1 LCKNTFE
8 MKVRTS
14 WKGLVGVTQ
23 PLLLSEEGGGYTHF
37 FYSWSN
43 DGRVHVVVSWHIV
56 FLGFYPATIVVWH
69 VCTIFFFLLKLF
81 VYSHWIGYVP
91 KHASWEAPSDL
102 VDEGMSHGVRTMPK
116 HASWEAPSDV
126 VDGGVNAALELWCVW
141 IPVPEDPIT
150 GPGVPSGK
158 MRRCRLFAAA
168 VAQLGSRP
176 VAKGQRRAGSHR
188 THLCRPMMFSL
199 FPG

>member
-1 LCKNTFE
+1 MCKNTFE

-81 VYSHWIGYVP
+81 VYSPWNRYVP
-91 KHASWEAPSDL
+91 KHASWEAPPRIARSTVL
-102 VDEGMSHGVRTMPK
+102 
-116 HASWEAPSDV
+116 
-126 VDGGVNAALELWCVW
+126 
-141 IPVPEDPIT
+141 
-150 GPGVPSGK
+150 
-158 MRRCRLFAAA
+158 
-168 VAQLGSRP
+168 
-176 VAKGQRRAGSHR
+176 
-188 THLCRPMMFSL
+188 
-199 FPG
+199 